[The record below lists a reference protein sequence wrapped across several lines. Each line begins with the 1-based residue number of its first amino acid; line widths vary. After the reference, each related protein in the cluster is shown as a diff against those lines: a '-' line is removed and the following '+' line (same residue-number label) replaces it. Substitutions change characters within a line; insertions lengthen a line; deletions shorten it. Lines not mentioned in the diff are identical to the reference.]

1 MHRPGFESRK
11 LDCNN
16 YSGTIRDHQGKE
28 HYLQT
33 FRSLLRMIA
42 HRPYGPELQQL
53 AHHLNLFL
61 RKAEGTHVQAHR
73 LMVMQ
78 MPEASSQEGFS
89 SDLECKFSQHLGC
102 HILSVKKHLE
112 DAAEDDDD
120 ALATLMPIFE
130 SGVDEIRSLFAM
142 HQEKKKKKKKKTD
155 FENHNDNKC
164 FICPITMSL
173 MVDPVSAPDGHSYER
188 KAIEEWI
195 ARSGVGGSWKS
206 PVTGILLRGNIML
219 HYNRNLKQAIS
230 AALESWMSCS

>member
-1 MHRPGFESRK
+1 MHRPVFKSRY
-11 LDCNN
+11 NN

-120 ALATLMPIFE
+120 ALAALMPIFE
-130 SGVDEIRSLFAM
+130 SGVDEIRSLFTM
-142 HQEKKKKKKKKTD
+142 HQEKQKKKRKKQISKMTI
-155 FENHNDNKC
+155 N
-164 FICPITMSL
+164 
-173 MVDPVSAPDGHSYER
+173 VSSA
-188 KAIEEWI
+188 
-195 ARSGVGGSWKS
+195 
-206 PVTGILLRGNIML
+206 L
-219 HYNRNLKQAIS
+219 H
-230 AALESWMSCS
+230 